1 MATSDGRDLT
11 NNVIRKPATI
21 ASGGTVSN
29 MLFIGGQMI
38 VGVDCGSA
46 LTSTALTFLNSID
59 GGNTY
64 RAVENANDGTPYT
77 VVIESGKYVHI
88 SPPLVGLDKV
98 RLSVGSAEGAARTIN
113 VIMVP

>member
-11 NNVIRKPATI
+11 NMVIRKPATI

-38 VGVDCGSA
+38 VGIDCGSA

-64 RAVENANDGTPYT
+64 RAVENANDGTAYT
-77 VVIESGKYVHI
+77 VVVESGKYIHI

-98 RLSVGSAEGAARTIN
+98 RVVAGSAEGAARTVNLI
-113 VIMVP
+113 VVR